1 MPHFL
6 PFFLTASI
14 LLFNCHGSSVIVP
27 EDNLASTGTTAN
39 IDNDSAIDAS
49 TVSIEDSSFAYRILR
64 LADSLYLPMGYE
76 DDLSTGFQGE
86 VIALELTSGSAA
98 FQQVVSNSLHR
109 LLDRPEGGPANEAFY
124 HRYLKQRKKAYRNEM
139 KPQIGSDGVD
149 YSDFKFREEV
159 TMEAVFN
166 KSELFT
172 LSIYCYFYRGG
183 AYGAYGTHLRSFTDN
198 PARQINRKDIFAPG
212 TDEQL
217 GEMLFRHA
225 EPGRNYNTKAPTP
238 VTDNFGITDEGLEF
252 IFIAYET
259 SRYRNF
265 QTNITLTW
273 DVLLNSD
280 LLTSYGRGLIERLR

>member
-1 MPHFL
+1 M
-6 PFFLTASI
+6 
-14 LLFNCHGSSVIVP
+14 P
-27 EDNLASTGTTAN
+27 EDNLASTGTNAN
-39 IDNDSAIDAS
+39 IDNDLAIDAP
-49 TVSIEDSSFAYRILR
+49 TFSIEDTSFTYCMLR
-64 LADSLYLPMGYE
+64 LIDSLYLPMGYE

-86 VIALELTSGSAA
+86 VIALQVTSGSAA

-109 LLDRPEGGPANEAFY
+109 LLDLPMGGPANEAFY

-183 AYGAYGTHLRSFTDN
+183 AYGDYGTHLRSFTDN
-198 PARQINRKDIFAPG
+198 P
-212 TDEQL
+212 
-217 GEMLFRHA
+217 
-225 EPGRNYNTKAPTP
+225 KAPTP
-238 VTDNFGITDEGLEF
+238 VTDNFGITDEGLKF